1 MNIYHVRQQLKT
13 KSIYDMNLRF
23 VYYARVSSD
32 KEEQKNS
39 ISNQRD
45 YYEQFIQQNKSW
57 KFCGGYVD
65 DGISGMHVEKRE
77 EFQRMLSDAKAGKFD
92 FIITKEISRFARN
105 TLDSIQYT
113 RELLLYGVC
122 VWFQND
128 NINTIDDDSEFR
140 LTIMAG
146 VAQDEIRK
154 LSSRVRFGHA
164 QAIKNG
170 VVLGNSMFY
179 GYDKK
184 DGKLTVNEYEAEMIR
199 IIFEKYATGTWSTPK
214 IEKLLYEKGYRNHK
228 GRKIDRGVIK
238 NIIRNPK
245 YKGYYAGGKV
255 KIVDMFTKK
264 QEFLPE
270 SEWNMYKDN
279 GEHVPAIV
287 SEELWNKANAV
298 YKKRGD
304 EIKNRR
310 SSFKTDNM
318 FTGILICAN
327 DNEPYWLKYHS
338 HRGNQDGKWVC
349 RHKIRNGA
357 ASCNSFAISES
368 ELLTIISHVINNS
381 EINISSCILKYLE
394 MFKRISD
401 SFSETNESEEE
412 LVDKRELLKNKIDK
426 LLDYNLNGV
435 ISDEEFIKKN
445 SKLKTELMEIE
456 QKLSSLSHTD
466 PDCSG
471 IEFRIKQI
479 QKELEKYKGVSP
491 DDIDGIVIQELIE
504 KIVVHPIGERKA
516 RLNIVLKTG
525 DSTEEFYGCSGNI
538 FFNMIPELHTSEK
551 PSIFKGFGVI
561 QDLLNITPELHTVF
575 YRRLRSFPG
584 HKMPIEY
591 TYSLAI

>member
-1 MNIYHVRQQLKT
+1 MNIYHVRQQLRT

-39 ISNQRD
+39 ITNQRE
-45 YYEQFIQQNKSW
+45 YYEQFIKQNRNW
-57 KFCGGYVD
+57 KFCGGYID
-65 DGISGMHVEKRE
+65 DGISGMHAEKRE
-77 EFQRMLSDAKAGKFD
+77 EFQRMLADAKLGKFD

-113 RELLLYGVC
+113 RELLSYGVC

-170 VVLGNSMFY
+170 VVLGNSLLY

-184 DGKLTVNEYEAEMIR
+184 DGRLIVNAKEAEMIR
-199 IIFEKYATGTWSTPK
+199 LIFIKYATGTWSTPK

-228 GRKIDRGVIK
+228 GGKIDRGVIK

-245 YKGYYAGGKV
+245 YKGYYVGGKV

-270 SEWNMYKDN
+270 SEWNMFKDD
-279 GEHVPAIV
+279 GERVPAIV
-287 SEELWNKANAV
+287 SEELWDKANAV
-298 YKKRGD
+298 YQKRGT
-304 EIKNRR
+304 EIRAKR
-310 SSFKTDNM
+310 SSFKTDNL

-338 HRGNQDGKWVC
+338 LRGKKDGKWMC
-349 RHKIRNGA
+349 RHKIKNGT
-357 ASCNSFAISES
+357 ASCNSFPISEN
-368 ELLTIISHVINNS
+368 ELLNIISDVINSS
-381 EINISSCILKYLE
+381 EIDISACVTKYLE
-394 MFKRISD
+394 FFKRIVGRMTGESD
-401 SFSETNESEEE
+401 TEESI
-412 LVDKRELLKNKIDK
+412 RLKIESLKKKMSK

-435 ISDEEFIKKN
+435 ISDSEFIQKN
-445 SKLKTELMEIE
+445 NKYKEDLLTLE
-456 QKLSSLSHTD
+456 QKLSAYNREV
-466 PDCSG
+466 PDFSG
-471 IEFRIKQI
+471 VEFRIKQV
-479 QKELEKYKGVSP
+479 QQELEKYKGISP
-491 DDIDGIVIQELIE
+491 DEIDGSIIQELIE
-504 KIVVHPIGERKA
+504 RIVIQPLGEKKA
-516 RLNIVLKTG
+516 KLDIVLKTG
-525 DSTEEFYGCSGNI
+525 KSVEKMYGCSGYTLKK
-538 FFNMIPELHTSEK
+538 MIEQQEK
-551 PSIFKGFGVI
+551 QMAGK
-561 QDLLNITPELHTVF
+561 
-575 YRRLRSFPG
+575 
-584 HKMPIEY
+584 
-591 TYSLAI
+591 

>member
-1 MNIYHVRQQLKT
+1 MKIYQVRQMLRMM
-13 KSIYDMNLRF
+13 SIYELDLRV

-39 ISNQRD
+39 ITNQKE
-45 YYEQFIQQNKSW
+45 YYEEFIRSNKKW

-65 DGISGMHVEKRE
+65 DGISGMHAESRE
-77 EFQRMLSDAKAGKFD
+77 QFQRMIADAKLGKFD
-92 FIITKEISRFARN
+92 LIITKEISRFARN

-113 RELLLYGVC
+113 RQLLSYGVC

-170 VVLGNSMFY
+170 VVLGNSLIY

-184 DGKLTVNEYEAEMIR
+184 DGRLTINNDEAEMIR
-199 IIFEKYATGTWSTPK
+199 LIFEKYATGTWSTPK

-228 GRKIDRGVIK
+228 GGKIDRGVIK

-270 SEWNMYKDN
+270 SEWNMYKDD
-279 GEHVPAIV
+279 GTSVPAIV
-287 SEELWNKANAV
+287 SEDLWERANFI

-304 EIKNRR
+304 EIKTRR
-310 SSFKTDNM
+310 SSFKTNNL
-318 FTGILICAN
+318 FTGKIFCAN
-327 DNEPYWLKYHS
+327 DGKPYWMKQHYT
-338 HRGNQDGKWVC
+338 RGKEDVRWVC
-349 RHKIRNGA
+349 SYKIKNGA
-357 ASCNSFAISES
+357 SSCNSFGISE
-368 ELLTIISHVINNS
+368 
-381 EINISSCILKYLE
+381 
-394 MFKRISD
+394 
-401 SFSETNESEEE
+401 
-412 LVDKRELLKNKIDK
+412 RELLNVIANVINSSDIDISKCVGEYVNLLKAIFVNSSSEIETEENIRSKISNVQKKMSK

-435 ISDEEFIKKN
+435 ITDEEFIEKN
-445 SKLKTELMEIE
+445 SRCKEELFDLE
-456 QKLSSLSHTD
+456 QKLSYHDQEEPSFD
-466 PDCSG
+466 R
-471 IEFRIKQI
+471 IELRIKQI
-479 QKELEKYKGVSP
+479 QKELKKYKGISS
-491 DDIDGIVIQELIE
+491 DEIDGTVIENLIDKIIVN
-504 KIVVHPIGERKA
+504 PIGERKA
-516 RLNIVLKTG
+516 KLSIVLNTG
-525 DSTEEFYGCSGNI
+525 ISKEDYLGCSGNMTQQVQNSKK
-538 FFNMIPELHTSEK
+538 FSETKGSSLSCSENTLFNILPE
-551 PSIFKGFGVI
+551 
-561 QDLLNITPELHTVF
+561 QHTVF
-575 YRRLRSFPG
+575 YRDLRSFSR
-584 HKMPIEY
+584 HKMPVEY